1 MSAHVLEPGRIV
13 GGRYTIRRVVS
24 HGQASSLYEAITA
37 PSREI
42 FLEVFA
48 PDTASTPNVAA
59 RLEQVGAQV
68 NALPSSLVL
77 PIVEASIDRET
88 GCPFVASEASV
99 TPSLAE
105 LVKLCPLAN
114 EELVAFVARLCA
126 ALDAAHARGL
136 VHAAL
141 EPAKVFVGPAP
152 RCDVRLAGLGTGFL
166 RGHLCDPIWSAP
178 EAYAPTPHSDVY
190 STALLTVFATCGELP
205 ADPASVVNA
214 VARNSMSVG
223 VRQSAFDSRIAGPLA
238 RALAPSPTD
247 RQNSAGDLARAIGE
261 AMGSKLTL
269 SSAWR
274 VAPPASEG
282 LVPPEPIPQPVFAP
296 PPPPAAQSLDALT
309 TPVGLPAPA
318 PHVSQPAPAMPLLGS
333 RAKLLLAAAASL
345 VGVAIVAIV
354 ITSKLSDPPKR
365 VAAAPS
371 SPIASAPVNAPA
383 PAPVPVPSPTQVA
396 TATPPPIVPDE
407 PANPSPTPPAKA
419 PPANPSEA
427 TLVVECTPECA
438 SITVDGN
445 AVESTSSLKPGAH
458 VVVVKRGLHGPQT
471 KYVKLGAGKTT
482 TISFIWWKTPPGPPK
497 PPGAKKPCGKFLQRC
512 D

>member
-24 HGQASSLYEAITA
+24 NGQASSLYEAITA

-68 NALPSSLVL
+68 NSLPSSLVL
-77 PIVEASIDRET
+77 PIVEAAIDRET

-99 TPSLAE
+99 TPSLTE

-114 EELVAFVARLCA
+114 DELVAFVARLCA

-141 EPAKVFVGPAP
+141 EPAKIFVGPAP
-152 RCDVRLAGLGTGFL
+152 RCDVRIAGLGTGFL

-178 EAYAPTPHSDVY
+178 EAYAPTAQSDVY
-190 STALLTVFATCGELP
+190 SAALLTVFATCGELP
-205 ADPASVVNA
+205 PDPASVVNA
-214 VARNSMSVG
+214 VARDSMSVG
-223 VRQSAFDSRIAGPLA
+223 LRQSAFDSRIAGPLA
-238 RALAPSPTD
+238 RALAPSATD

-274 VAPPASEG
+274 AAPPASEG
-282 LVPPEPIPQPVFAP
+282 LLPPEPIPQPVLAA
-296 PPPPAAQSLDALT
+296 PPPAATSLDALT
-309 TPVGLPAPA
+309 APA
-318 PHVSQPAPAMPLLGS
+318 PHVSQPPPRALLGS
-333 RAKLLLAAAASL
+333 RAKILLAAAASL
-345 VGVAIVAIV
+345 AGVAIVAIV
-354 ITSKLSDPPKR
+354 ITSKLGYNPKR
-365 VAAAPS
+365 VAASPS
-371 SPIASAPVNAPA
+371 SPLASAAVNA
-383 PAPVPVPSPTQVA
+383 PAPVPVPPPTQVA

-407 PANPSPTPPAKA
+407 P
-419 PPANPSEA
+419 PANPAPTAPASPAPTNPSDA

-445 AVESTSSLKPGAH
+445 PVESPATLKPGAH

-482 TISFIWWKTPPGPPK
+482 TVSFIWWKTPPGPPK